1 VQKQAGVRPPQEV
14 GQHGLGLAR
23 AALDVD
29 RLEDGD
35 DVLEE
40 ELGVGAAAEGLCLL
54 LLLFVF

>member
-1 VQKQAGVRPPQEV
+1 VQEQAGVLPPQEV
-14 GQHGLGLAR
+14 GQHGLGLAG